1 MLILKLGK
9 LPQKVLIQPLKDS
22 LEYIRQLLVASS
34 GTIQLYYKL
43 DAQLAHF
50 EFDKNIEGKRTKA
63 EF

>member
-1 MLILKLGK
+1 MF
-9 LPQKVLIQPLKDS
+9 PQKVLIQPLKDS

-50 EFDKNIEGKRTKA
+50 EFDKNIKGKRTKA